1 MKKILCL
8 LLSFTMFLAPCFAF
22 DNKDLN
28 VAVSNVPLT
37 TQLSKYYQG
46 YEYTLLNQSKTKSKI
61 NIVNA
66 QIINGYDG
74 NFAYTNTMNNEP
86 SAMARTWIIAGPA
99 GLFTLGIGWVVGLI
113 ATPIVAIVSNKNKKR
128 TQIESL
134 AYSNLIQLNELN
146 YGESTHLSTLVPIG
160 SKPQLK
166 LTVQDE
172 KTEKLHA
179 VIY

>member
-8 LLSFTMFLAPCFAF
+8 LLSFIILSAPCFAF
-22 DNKDLN
+22 DSKDLN
-28 VAVSNVPLT
+28 VTVSNVPLT
-37 TQLSKYYQG
+37 TQLAKYYQG

-66 QIINGYDG
+66 QIVNGYDG
-74 NFAYTNTMNNEP
+74 NIAYTNTMNNEP
-86 SAMARTWIIAGPA
+86 SAMARTWIIAGPV

-113 ATPIVAIVSNKNKKR
+113 ATPVVAIVSNKNKKK
-128 TQIESL
+128 TQSESL
-134 AYSNLIQLNELN
+134 AYSNIIQLNELN
-146 YGESTHLSTLVPIG
+146 HGESTHVSTLVPIG
-160 SKPQLK
+160 SKPQLR

-172 KTEKLHA
+172 KTKELHA